1 MTVKNSYF
9 NYLSP
14 KIFPVFPKETG
25 NLHVLTSPQ
34 FIIDTR
40 AGVSF
45 TGKLEITFIVYMNG
59 RETSSEALTFE
70 FENSKTTA
78 KSFVREFKLAN
89 LGLLEIHCNAD
100 APIFKKIIPEPGYGI
115 LKRPNGSSISINR
128 DMKYAHT
135 RVIEQMRHHN
145 RFCMLHS
152 AALSDGERGIG
163 NSILLGNPYD
173 QPLVTRLRTQE
184 GKLVS
189 EKLLPHSVK
198 MIDLHEVVVSGSPQT
213 IMITANNRVLTF
225 DVKHYFGD
233 QARVNSVDHLDPYS
247 GFKTHRAVD
256 LLSMPRFL
264 ISRLTNQLNLR

>member
-1 MTVKNSYF
+1 MTEKRSYF

-14 KIFPVFPKETG
+14 KIFPIFPAETG
-25 NLHVLTSPQ
+25 SLHVLTSPQ

-40 AGVSF
+40 AGLSF
-45 TGKLEITFIVYMNG
+45 SGKLEIKFMVYMNG
-59 RETSSEALTFE
+59 EETSSETVTFE
-70 FENSKTTA
+70 FEDSKTSA
-78 KSFVREFKLAN
+78 FPFMREFTLAN
-89 LGLLEIHCNAD
+89 HGLLEIHCNAD
-100 APIFKKIIPEPGYGI
+100 TPIFTKIIPEPGYGI
-115 LKRPNGSSISINR
+115 LERPDGSSISINR

-152 AALSDGERGIG
+152 AVLSDGERGIG

-173 QPLVTRLRTQE
+173 QPLVAKLRTKE
-184 GKLVS
+184 GKMVS
-189 EKLLPHSVK
+189 EKLLPHTVK
-198 MIDLHEVVVSGSPQT
+198 MIDLDELLVSGLPQT

-225 DVKHYFGD
+225 DVKHHFGD

-264 ISRLTNQLNLR
+264 ISRSANQLNLK